1 VIESRL
7 VRLKDLF
14 SQVEGCRV
22 VGDPYTPISALSY
35 RSSQVGP
42 GHLFFCVPG
51 FVRDGHEFAQEAVAR
66 GGSALCV
73 ERVLAVDCPQV
84 AVPSVREAMGE
95 AASAFFG
102 RPSARMSTV
111 GITGT
116 NGKTTSAYLTAFL
129 LDRAGIPSGLVGTVE
144 TRIGG
149 IGSPAE
155 RTTPEAV
162 DTQRDLARM
171 VEAGDRAAVMEV
183 SSHALDLGR
192 ANGITFAAVAFTNL
206 TQDHLDYH
214 GTLEQ
219 YFKAKCR
226 LFIDPA
232 FTRGL
237 PVAVVNVDDP
247 FGKRLVLELDPRRV
261 LTFSLESEADLQA
274 GDMVLEPAGTSAT
287 LTLRDRAL
295 ARAMDAGS
303 AAPADG
309 EQLRL
314 PVVSPLLGRF
324 NVANLLTA
332 VGLGLGL
339 GLNVEDMLRVLPDF
353 PGVPGRMERV
363 DAGQPFTVLVDYA
376 HSPDGVE
383 NALRAARAVAP
394 QRVIALVGCGGDR
407 DRDKRPK
414 MGRAAEQG
422 SDLAVITSDNPR
434 SEDPVAIIE
443 QILVGLD
450 RPERAVVE
458 PDRRLA
464 IKKAVEAARPGDMV
478 LILGKGHESGQQF
491 RDRTVPFDDRR
502 VTAEV
507 LAQLGFT
514 RAPGTTP

>member
-1 VIESRL
+1 M
-7 VRLKDLF
+7 
-14 SQVEGCRV
+14 
-22 VGDPYTPISALSY
+22 VGDPSIAISALSY

-51 FVRDGHEFAQEAVAR
+51 FVRNGHDFAPEAVGR
-66 GGSALCV
+66 GGSAVCV
-73 ERVLAVDCPQV
+73 ERVLDVDCPQAV
-84 AVPSVREAMGE
+84 VPSVRAAMGE
-95 AASAFFG
+95 AAAVFFG
-102 RPSARMSTV
+102 RPSAQMLTV

-129 LDRAGIPSGLVGTVE
+129 LERAGIPSGLVGTVE

-162 DTQRDLARM
+162 DIQRDLARM

-192 ANGITFAAVAFTNL
+192 ANGITFVAVAFTNL

-219 YFKAKCR
+219 YFTAKCR
-226 LFIDPA
+226 LFTDPA

-247 FGKRLVLELDPRRV
+247 FGKRLARRLDPERL
-261 LTFSLESEADLQA
+261 LTFSLESDADIQA
-274 GDMVLEPAGTSAT
+274 SDMVLEPTGTFAT
-287 LTLRDRAL
+287 LTLRGRAL
-295 ARAMDAGS
+295 VRAVDAGS
-303 AAPADG
+303 TLPGDG
-309 EQLRL
+309 DELRL

-339 GLNVEDMLRVLPDF
+339 GLNAEHMLKVLTDF

-363 DAGQPFTVLVDYA
+363 DGGQPFTVLVDYA

-394 QRVIALVGCGGDR
+394 QRVIALIGCGGDR

-414 MGRAAEQG
+414 MGRAAEEW

-443 QILVGLD
+443 QILAGLD
-450 RPERAVVE
+450 RPQSAVVE

-464 IKKAVEAARPGDMV
+464 IKKALEAARPGDMV

-491 RDRTVPFDDRR
+491 RDRTIPFDDRH
-502 VTAEV
+502 VAMEV
-507 LAQLGFT
+507 LDQLGFV
-514 RAPGTTP
+514 RAPGLTP

>member
-1 VIESRL
+1 
-7 VRLKDLF
+7 
-14 SQVEGCRV
+14 
-22 VGDPYTPISALSY
+22 
-35 RSSQVGP
+35 
-42 GHLFFCVPG
+42 
-51 FVRDGHEFAQEAVAR
+51 
-66 GGSALCV
+66 
-73 ERVLAVDCPQV
+73 
-84 AVPSVREAMGE
+84 
-95 AASAFFG
+95 
-102 RPSARMSTV
+102 
-111 GITGT
+111 
-116 NGKTTSAYLTAFL
+116 
-129 LDRAGIPSGLVGTVE
+129 VE

-155 RTTPEAV
+155 RTTPEAL

-219 YFKAKCR
+219 YFAAKCR
-226 LFIDPA
+226 LFTDPA

-247 FGKRLVLELDPRRV
+247 FGKRLACGLDSERL
-261 LTFSLESEADLQA
+261 LTLSLESEADLQA
-274 GDMVLEPAGTSAT
+274 GDLVLAPWGTSAT
-287 LTLRDRAL
+287 LKLRNRAL
-295 ARAMDAGS
+295 ARALDAGS
-303 AAPADG
+303 VVPLDVD
-309 EQLRL
+309 ELRL
-314 PVVSPLLGRF
+314 PLVSPLLGRF

-339 GLNVEDMLRVLPDF
+339 GLNVEGMLGALTDF

-363 DAGQPFTVLVDYA
+363 DGGQPFTVLVDYA

-394 QRVIALVGCGGDR
+394 RRVIALIGCGGDR
-407 DRDKRPK
+407 DRDKRPQ
-414 MGRAAEQG
+414 MGRAAETW

-434 SEDPVAIIE
+434 SEDPEAIIE

-450 RPERAVVE
+450 RPERALVE

-464 IKKAVEAARPGDMV
+464 IKKALEAARPGDMV
-478 LILGKGHESGQQF
+478 LLLGKGHESGQQF
-491 RDRTVPFDDRR
+491 RDRTIPFDDRL
-502 VTAEV
+502 VTAEL
-507 LAQLGFT
+507 LAQLGFP

>member
-1 VIESRL
+1 MIESRL

-14 SQVEGCRV
+14 SQVEGHRV
-22 VGDPYTPISALSY
+22 VGDPSIPISALSY

-42 GHLFFCVPG
+42 GCLFFCVPG
-51 FVRDGHEFAQEAVAR
+51 FVRDGHEYAPEAVGR

-84 AVPSVREAMGE
+84 VVPSVREAMGE
-95 AASAFFG
+95 AASVFFG
-102 RPSARMSTV
+102 RPSAQMLTV

-129 LDRAGIPSGLVGTVE
+129 LEKAGIPSGLVGTVE

-162 DTQRDLARM
+162 DTQGDLARM

-219 YFKAKCR
+219 YFAAKCR
-226 LFIDPA
+226 LFTDPT

-247 FGKRLVLELDPRRV
+247 FGKRIARELDPEHL
-261 LTFSLESEADLQA
+261 LTFSLESDADLQA
-274 GDMVLEPAGTSAT
+274 GDMVLEPTGTSAT
-287 LTLRDRAL
+287 LTLRGRAL
-295 ARAMDAGS
+295 ARAMEAGT
-303 AAPADG
+303 AVPAD
-309 EQLRL
+309 EDELYL

-339 GLNVEDMLRVLPDF
+339 GLNVEQMLRVLPEF

-363 DAGQPFTVLVDYA
+363 EGGQPFTVLVDFA

-414 MGRAAEQG
+414 MGRAAEEW

-450 RPERAVVE
+450 RPECAVVE
-458 PDRRLA
+458 PDRRVA
-464 IKKAVEAARPGDMV
+464 IKKALEAACPGDMV

-491 RDRTVPFDDRR
+491 RDRTIPFDDRH

-507 LAQLGFT
+507 LEQLGFS